1 METMVTIMATMR
13 LTKEQ
18 FVKRVSKLGSGISDF
33 KFAGTRPAV
42 IDFYADWCGPCNMVA
57 PIMEDLSKEYDE
69 KVDFYKV
76 NVDEENELS
85 AYFGI
90 RSIPTLLFITADGRM
105 SRHTGAMLRERLKN
119 EIEKL
124 L

>member
-1 METMVTIMATMR
+1 MATIS
-13 LTKEQ
+13 LTKEE
-18 FVKRVSKLGSGISDF
+18 FIKRVARLGTELSRFHFIGS
-33 KFAGTRPAV
+33 RPAV
-42 IDFYADWCGPCNMVA
+42 VDFYADWCGPCNMVA
-57 PIMEDLSKEYDE
+57 PIMADLSKEYDE

-90 RSIPTLLFITADGRM
+90 RSIPTILFIAADGTMR
-105 SRHTGAMLRERLKN
+105 RHTGAMLREQLNN
-119 EIEKL
+119 EIKKL

>member
-1 METMVTIMATMR
+1 MATIS
-13 LTKEQ
+13 LTKES
-18 FVKRVSKLGSGISDF
+18 FSKRVVHLGTGLSQF
-33 KFAGTRPAV
+33 KFIGARPAV
-42 IDFYADWCGPCNMVA
+42 VDFYAPWCGPCNMVA

-76 NVDEENELS
+76 DVDEENELS

-90 RSIPTLLFITADGRM
+90 RSIPTILFITADGTM
-105 SRHTGAMLRERLKN
+105 SRHTGALLREQLKN
-119 EIEKL
+119 EINKL

>member
-1 METMVTIMATMR
+1 MATMR
-13 LTKEQ
+13 LTKEM
-18 FVKRVSKLGSGISDF
+18 FVKRVSKIGASSSDF
-33 KFAGTRPAV
+33 KFIGTKPAV

-57 PIMEDLSKEYDE
+57 PLMEDLSKEFGE

-90 RSIPTLLFITADGRM
+90 RSIPTILFVTADGTM
-105 SRHTGAMLRERLKN
+105 NRHTGAMLREQLRS
-119 EIEKL
+119 EIRKL

>member
-1 METMVTIMATMR
+1 
-13 LTKEQ
+13 
-18 FVKRVSKLGSGISDF
+18 
-33 KFAGTRPAV
+33 
-42 IDFYADWCGPCNMVA
+42 
-57 PIMEDLSKEYDE
+57 MEDLSKEFDE

-90 RSIPTLLFITADGRM
+90 RSIPTILFITADGAM
-105 SRHTGAMLRERLKN
+105 TRHTGALLREQLKN
-119 EIEKL
+119 EINKL

>member
-1 METMVTIMATMR
+1 MATIR
-13 LTKEQ
+13 LTKES
-18 FVKRVSKLGSGISDF
+18 FEKRVAQLGTALSQF
-33 KFAGTRPAV
+33 KFTGHKPAV
-42 IDFYADWCGPCNMVA
+42 VDFYADWCGPCNMVA
-57 PIMEDLSKEYDE
+57 PFLEDLSKEFDE

-90 RSIPTLLFITADGRM
+90 RSIPTILFITADGAM
-105 SRHTGAMLRERLKN
+105 TRHTGALLREQLKN
-119 EIEKL
+119 EINKL

>member
-1 METMVTIMATMR
+1 MGAS
-13 LTKEQ
+13 LAH
-18 FVKRVSKLGSGISDF
+18 F
-33 KFAGTRPAV
+33 KFIGERPAV
-42 IDFYADWCGPCNMVA
+42 VDFYADWCGPCNMVA

-90 RSIPTLLFITADGRM
+90 RSIPTILFIKADGTM
-105 SRHTGAMLRERLKN
+105 NRHTGAMLREQLKK
-119 EIEKL
+119 EVDKL

>member
-1 METMVTIMATMR
+1 MVTNMATIR

-18 FVKRVSKLGSGISDF
+18 FVKRVSKLGSSISDF

-57 PIMEDLSKEYDE
+57 PIMEDLSKEYGE
-69 KVDFYKV
+69 KVDFYKI

-90 RSIPTLLFITADGRM
+90 RSIPTLLFITADGKM
-105 SRHTGAMLRERLKN
+105 SRHTGALLREQLKN
-119 EIEKL
+119 EIDKL

>member
-1 METMVTIMATMR
+1 MATIS
-13 LTKEQ
+13 LTKEN
-18 FVKRVSKLGSGISDF
+18 FTERVAHLGAALSQF
-33 KFAGTRPAV
+33 KFIGQRPAV
-42 IDFYADWCGPCNMVA
+42 VDFYAPWCGPCNMVA

-90 RSIPTLLFITADGRM
+90 RSIPTILFVTADGVM
-105 SRHTGAMLRERLKN
+105 SRHTGALLREQLKN
-119 EIEKL
+119 EINKL

>member
-1 METMVTIMATMR
+1 MATIS
-13 LTKEQ
+13 LTKES
-18 FVKRVSKLGSGISDF
+18 FSKRVAHLGTGLLQF
-33 KFAGTRPAV
+33 KFIGARPAV
-42 IDFYADWCGPCNMVA
+42 VDFYAPWCGPCNMVA

-76 NVDEENELS
+76 DVDEENELS

-90 RSIPTLLFITADGRM
+90 RSIPTILFITADGAM
-105 SRHTGAMLRERLKN
+105 SRHTGALLREQLKN
-119 EIEKL
+119 EINKL

>member
-1 METMVTIMATMR
+1 MATIS
-13 LTKEQ
+13 LTKES
-18 FVKRVSKLGSGISDF
+18 FSKRVAHLGASLSQF
-33 KFAGTRPAV
+33 KFIGARPAV
-42 IDFYADWCGPCNMVA
+42 VDFYAPWCGPCNMVA

-76 NVDEENELS
+76 DVDEENELS

-90 RSIPTLLFITADGRM
+90 RSIPTILFITADGTM
-105 SRHTGAMLRERLKN
+105 SRHTGALLREQLKN
-119 EIEKL
+119 EINKL